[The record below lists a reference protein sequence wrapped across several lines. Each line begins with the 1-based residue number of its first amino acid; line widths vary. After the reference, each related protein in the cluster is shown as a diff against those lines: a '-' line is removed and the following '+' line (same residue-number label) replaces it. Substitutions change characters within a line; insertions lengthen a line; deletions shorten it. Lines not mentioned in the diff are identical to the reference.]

1 MLLAGKSQPFGR
13 SGTETGGHSENIPKL
28 AGTALAVTLVGGA
41 ATALAAPIAL
51 PTGPIFG
58 KYLGVEQVAPGN
70 NTVGVGSPFPATSGT
85 TGADCA
91 GCVNENLTTDKEGT
105 FGVFVIDTLQ
115 AGSVIT
121 PHQDIAQSGFPFFV
135 NGQNG
140 GNQITGFFYGTNV
153 KSLNSTGA
161 NGNGGIV
168 DLYWWDV
175 NNQSQAAADAA
186 NPATLRTSQT
196 DFTGYTCANPPPGAS
211 GCTFL
216 ARLDLVPGTTDN
228 GTTVDPTL
236 TARARG
242 DLAGTSIGTSQFYL
256 ETDLTAPGAW
266 TSQLA
271 GQWFQFNFDGLVL
284 PDIADVF
291 AQYDFLHC
299 TTGCSAWNNS
309 TTGALGENLNDPI
322 KFFTTAVPEPGSLAL
337 LGTALLGLG
346 VPWCS
351 RRRRDLRLL
360 EVSPSFG

>member
-1 MLLAGKSQPFGR
+1 MR
-13 SGTETGGHSENIPKL
+13 TYPKL

-41 ATALAAPIAL
+41 ATALAAPIVL

-161 NGNGGIV
+161 NGNGGVV

-228 GTTVDPTL
+228 GSTVDPTL

-256 ETDLTAPGAW
+256 EVDPTAPGAW
-266 TSQLA
+266 TSQIS

-299 TTGCSAWNNS
+299 TTGCPAWNNS
-309 TTGALGENLNDPI
+309 TTGALGENLNDPL
-322 KFFTTAVPEPGSLAL
+322 KLFVAVPEPGSLAV

-346 VPWCS
+346 LPWCS
-351 RRRRDLRLL
+351 RRRRDRRLL